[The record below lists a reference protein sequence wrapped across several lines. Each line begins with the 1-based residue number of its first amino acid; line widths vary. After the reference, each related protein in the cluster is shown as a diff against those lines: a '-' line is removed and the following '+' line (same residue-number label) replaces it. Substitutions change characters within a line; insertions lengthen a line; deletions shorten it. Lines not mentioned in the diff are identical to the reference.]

1 MYRIAINGTSSRA
14 GGGKSIL
21 HNYLQLLDRSVLEDR
36 YSLLTADP
44 DAFAWI
50 TNDRIQV
57 VGLPKRYGDT
67 LFAPLVHELLLDRM
81 LKRYQIDL
89 VFNLADLVVRTK
101 VKQVYLFDWPYAINP
116 NSVVWQRMDRRDLLV
131 RKIKLSLLRR
141 RIRRPVVT
149 IAQTPVAKEALERL
163 YRLPNV
169 AIVPNAVSLDNLDT
183 TGEKRFALPA
193 GRKLLYL
200 TYYYPHKNLEI
211 LIDVAVRIRELG
223 RDYRI
228 ILTIAAN
235 QHKNAA
241 RLLQEIRDRDLVEI
255 IVNVGPVAMA
265 DVPSL
270 YRSCD
275 GLLMPTLLESFSGTY
290 VEAMFHGIPI
300 FTSDLDFAKGVCGDA
315 ACYFDPH
322 DPHDI
327 MSKLDTVFD
336 DPRRVATL
344 VRAGERALSSL
355 PDWPHAFER
364 YQEIIGTELERG
376 ADDVDH

>member
-1 MYRIAINGTSSRA
+1 MYRIAINGTSSRT
-14 GGGKSIL
+14 GGGRSIL
-21 HNYLQLLDRSVLEDR
+21 HNYMELLDRTVLDDR
-36 YSLLTADP
+36 YFLLTADAE
-44 DAFAWI
+44 AFAWI
-50 TNDRIQV
+50 TSDRIQV
-57 VGLPKRYGDT
+57 VALPKRYGDT
-67 LFAPLVHELLLDRM
+67 IFSPLVHEFLLDRI

-89 VFNLADLVVRTK
+89 VFNLADLVVHTM

-116 NSVVWQRMDRRDLLV
+116 DSVVWNRMDRKDWLV
-131 RKIKLSLLRR
+131 RKAKLSLLRR

-183 TGEKRFALPA
+183 TGGRRFALPP
-193 GRKLLYL
+193 GTKLLYL

-211 LIDVAVRIRELG
+211 LIDVATKIRELG

-241 RLLQEIRDRDLVEI
+241 RLLQEIRDRDLGEI

-275 GLLMPTLLESFSGTY
+275 ALLMPTLLESFSGTY
-290 VEAMFHGIPI
+290 VEAMFHEIPI
-300 FTSDLDFAKGVCGDA
+300 FTSDLDFARAVCGDA
-315 ACYFDPH
+315 ACYFNPH
-322 DPHDI
+322 DADDI
-327 MSKLDTVFD
+327 VRKIDTVFD
-336 DPRRVATL
+336 HQTRTASLIGAGRRILDA
-344 VRAGERALSSL
+344 L
-355 PDWPHAFER
+355 PDWPHAFEL
-364 YQEIIGTELERG
+364 YQNIIRDELPR
-376 ADDVDH
+376 ASR